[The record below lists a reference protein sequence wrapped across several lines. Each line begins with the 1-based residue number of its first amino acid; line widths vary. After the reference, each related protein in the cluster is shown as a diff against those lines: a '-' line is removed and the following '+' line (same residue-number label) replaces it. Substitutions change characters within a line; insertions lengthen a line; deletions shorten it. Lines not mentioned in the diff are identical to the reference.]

1 MGTVDLGK
9 HILFH
14 LKKYTVADPEGE
26 GWGGGSLHIITKNE
40 DLSVNIFMQLKMC
53 FVNIFII

>member
-1 MGTVDLGK
+1 M
-9 HILFH
+9 
-14 LKKYTVADPEGE
+14 ADPEGE
-26 GWGGGSLHIITKNE
+26 GWGGGGGGGGSLHIITKNE